1 MLKDERTWWSK
12 RETETETEIERANSS
27 KNTTINIIIIAQLL
41 ILLKT
46 QQLGFM
52 VDYFKGK
59 SFAEENFMV

>member
-1 MLKDERTWWSK
+1 MKQERD
-12 RETETETEIERANSS
+12 RDRDRERANSS

-41 ILLKT
+41 ILWKI

-59 SFAEENFMV
+59 SFAEENFMA

>member
-1 MLKDERTWWSK
+1 MKQERD
-12 RETETETEIERANSS
+12 RDRDRDRERANSS

>member
-1 MLKDERTWWSK
+1 MKQERD
-12 RETETETEIERANSS
+12 RDRDRDRERANSS

-41 ILLKT
+41 ILWKT

-52 VDYFKGK
+52 VDYYFKGK